1 MKSSTSYKDFLDQVP
16 WFHKTMSRDAIGDLL
31 NRMGN
36 FHQKLSVIHI
46 AGTNGKGSV
55 TKTLSSIYQHR
66 GYKTATFTSPYILDY
81 RECITINEKTISLD
95 LMNRSSQAVEEIYQL
110 MLGEGSPLPTHY
122 ECITVI
128 ALYAMYL
135 SHIDLCIIEALMGGR
150 DDATNVFDHPLA
162 TVITS
167 ISLDHTEYLGN
178 TIRQITSHKAGI
190 MKSGVPCFYGKLSQD
205 AIDVIGLESQ
215 RTGSVLVD
223 ALKYTSE
230 NYTDHQRD
238 TFSLANRLKGQHQED
253 NLSLSLSVL
262 AYLEKDYPFS
272 QEDIVEGLRMI
283 KHPARLEMINHDTGL
298 WLLDGGHNAE
308 GIDALTSYLIT
319 NHTGS
324 TITLVLGMLEDKPY
338 EDAILKLAPLCRQM
352 ILVPPQSPRAF
363 DPEKVYKSLKPSI
376 QDIVQPVISI
386 KEAFKL
392 AIQSQADLI
401 VTCGSFYTAIP
412 MRQYLVNSMD

>member
-31 NRMGN
+31 KRMGN

-55 TKTLSSIYQHR
+55 TKTLSSIYQHC
-66 GYKTATFTSPYILDY
+66 GYTTATFTSPYILDY

-135 SHIDLCIIEALMGGR
+135 SNIDLCIIEALMGGR
-150 DDATNVFDHPLA
+150 DDATNVFDNPLA

-167 ISLDHTEYLGN
+167 ISLDHTEHLGN
-178 TIRQITSHKAGI
+178 TIRDITSHKAGI
-190 MKSGVPCFYGKLSQD
+190 MKSGVPCFYGKLPQD
-205 AIDVIGLESQ
+205 AIDVISQESH
-215 RTGSVLVD
+215 RIGSFLIKC
-223 ALKYTSE
+223 LKYIPE
-230 NYTDHQRD
+230 NYSEEQLKDFDQ
-238 TFSLANRLKGQHQED
+238 ANKLKGQHQKD

-262 AYLEKDYPFS
+262 AYLKKKYPVS
-272 QEDIVEGLRMI
+272 QEGIIKGLRSLI
-283 KHPARLEMINHDTGL
+283 HPARLESINHDTGL

-308 GIDALTSYLIT
+308 GVQALV
-319 NHTGS
+319 NHLTTTYARS

-338 EDAILKLAPLCRQM
+338 KDAILKLAPLCRQV

-363 DPEKVYKSLKPSI
+363 APEKVYKSLEPSI
-376 QDIVQPVISI
+376 QEKAHPVSSI
-386 KEAFKL
+386 IEAFNL
-392 AIQSQADLI
+392 AIQSPADLY

-412 MRQYLVNSMD
+412 MRHYLVNSMD